1 MHKNDKSR
9 LFDSDN
15 YELLGDILAMTT
27 DPVQPV
33 EHSSEQNYAV
43 VGKQMSTN
51 DRLNSSKA
59 EVQSNCNG

>member
-33 EHSSEQNYAV
+33 EHSS
-43 VGKQMSTN
+43 
-51 DRLNSSKA
+51 
-59 EVQSNCNG
+59 